1 MFGISAFSQSPF
13 STLGA
18 GAVLLGEA
26 NITADATLVSAAVRL
41 RTSSGAITTNGILES
56 NGI

>member
-18 GAVLLGEA
+18 GA
-26 NITADATLVSAAVRL
+26 
-41 RTSSGAITTNGILES
+41 GAILHDVQDVSFTVFR
-56 NGI
+56 